1 MLNAILNIVLKTYLA
16 RNENLRIPML
26 LQLIVKSDNYLKIYY
41 KNLMTLI
48 NSKDETR
55 KIIMKTSVGKNLDGK
70 KNARQNWK
78 ISDEISEKEEDSFDN
93 KDEVIKKINFNVN
106 GKEKEGSEK
115 NLNLLISK
123 GFETVN
129 KKSIL
134 FLLDE
139 FFILYLK
146 HIMCLGLLE
155 KKYVLYI

>member
-1 MLNAILNIVLKTYLA
+1 
-16 RNENLRIPML
+16 
-26 LQLIVKSDNYLKIYY
+26 
-41 KNLMTLI
+41 
-48 NSKDETR
+48 
-55 KIIMKTSVGKNLDGK
+55 MKTSVGKNLDGK